1 MEGKPVIT
9 LTAERP
15 ILVKQIR
22 LTLDSNLSREIT
34 PSINRAV
41 LGRQEMNPPSELIRN
56 YTVEFLLNGNSVNRL
71 SRESMGQRLQI
82 IGLEDKIRCDSVSIR
97 VESTYGSP
105 LACIF
110 EIRLYD
116 GEECEK

>member
-56 YTVEFLLNGNSVNRL
+56 YTVEFLLNGNSVKRL

-82 IGLEDKIRCDSVSIR
+82 IGLEDEIRCDSVSIR

-110 EIRLYD
+110 EIRLYA
-116 GEECEK
+116 GEECGK